1 LHERFHFL
9 VLAFEGYL
17 GGIVRRILERPFD
30 NVAELRLHLLN
41 RARFIHLAQARWGG
55 QRYRLRRHVLLMR
68 ALGALGQTVFLPAG
82 MMIVLVVLGGIMMM
96 EAALFVV
103 TNEEEACIRRST
115 ILALSV
121 GAIALVLGRK
131 EGVMTAM

>member
-1 LHERFHFL
+1 M
-9 VLAFEGYL
+9 V
-17 GGIVRRILERPFD
+17 
-30 NVAELRLHLLN
+30 
-41 RARFIHLAQARWGG
+41 
-55 QRYRLRRHVLLMR
+55 
-68 ALGALGQTVFLPAG
+68 
-82 MMIVLVVLGGIMMM
+82 IVLVVLDGIMMM

-103 TNEEEACIRRST
+103 TDKEEACIRRST

>member
-1 LHERFHFL
+1 
-9 VLAFEGYL
+9 
-17 GGIVRRILERPFD
+17 
-30 NVAELRLHLLN
+30 
-41 RARFIHLAQARWGG
+41 
-55 QRYRLRRHVLLMR
+55 MR

-82 MMIVLVVLGGIMMM
+82 MVVVLVVLGGIMMM

-103 TNEEEACIRRST
+103 TDEEEACIRRST

-121 GAIALVLGRK
+121 GAIALVMGRK